1 MDANI
6 VECALQCFILP
17 AMLRCYITCHYCGRF
32 ITWQNEEERKAKEA
46 KERLEEE
53 RRRQQEKEEKE
64 QRKRWV
70 VSAHIPTQGNF
81 KQTNVTLVH
90 WLKKL

>member
-1 MDANI
+1 MTIVVHADERNAAARLSSTVTPWMDANI

-64 QRKRWV
+64 QRKR
-70 VSAHIPTQGNF
+70 
-81 KQTNVTLVH
+81 
-90 WLKKL
+90 